1 MWIVSAKFFSKT
13 SGYDSK
19 LYFQIEMCKRIS
31 LCWKG
36 YGINKMDL
44 INNNYNVN
52 QSSIRTLAKTRPG
65 EDLVTGEHSF
75 GAFMEREG
83 YCALPSPSNPK
94 PGKNLSKYPF

>member
-1 MWIVSAKFFSKT
+1 
-13 SGYDSK
+13 
-19 LYFQIEMCKRIS
+19 
-31 LCWKG
+31 
-36 YGINKMDL
+36 MDL

-52 QSSIRTLAKTRPG
+52 QSSIRTLAKGRPG

-94 PGKNLSKYPF
+94 PGKKYFHGVLTFLH